1 MKAFQVFLM
10 LGLMVS
16 GASAQVVYKCERAN
30 GVVEYANG
38 SNVPSGCKRVDIES
52 APVMTV
58 PAPKGAS
65 GKAGSS
71 AAATSP
77 ANFPKVDPA
86 VQKSRDNDRR
96 KVLEGE
102 LKVQEDKLA
111 ALRTEYRNGEPER
124 RGDERNYQK
133 YLDRVESLKQDI
145 DRTES
150 NIASVKRELAQLR
163 E

>member
-1 MKAFQVFLM
+1 MLV
-10 LGLMVS
+10 LGLMAS
-16 GASAQVVYKCERAN
+16 GVVDAQVVYKCERAN

-38 SNVPSGCKRVDIES
+38 SSVPSGCKRVDIES

-58 PAPKGAS
+58 PAPKTAG
-65 GKAGSS
+65 GKA
-71 AAATSP
+71 ATATSP

-96 KVLEGE
+96 KVLESE
-102 LKVQEDKLA
+102 LKMQEEKLV
-111 ALRTEYRNGEPER
+111 ALRSEYRNGEPER